1 MMADPGGCHQ
11 LPGKYRPRVTSR
23 FNAMSG
29 QVPPNRRPLFALYVA
44 GAVSLTG
51 NSMALVAIPWFVLV
65 TTGSPSQTGLVAFFT
80 VLPAVLAG
88 FLGGVL
94 VDRMGFRTMSVISDV
109 ASGITMGLIPLL
121 HYAVGLQL
129 WQLIALVFF
138 GTLLDSPGTTAR
150 SSLLPDLAEV
160 ASMELERA
168 TSLHSGI
175 QRGSTM
181 AGAPLAGLIIALF
194 NAPTVLW
201 INAATFGISALLV
214 AVMVPRP
221 EPTHGTPASYFSDL
235 TSGLRYLLGDR
246 LVRTIVIIVMVTN
259 FLDGPVFAVYLPVY
273 AQEIL
278 HSPVALG
285 LTVGTFG
292 AFALLG
298 ALVFAA
304 VGSRLPRR
312 MAFIGAF
319 IAVGVPFL
327 VLATLPPLWVAIA
340 AMAVAGLA
348 AGPINPLISTVAYE
362 RIPADL
368 RGRVLGAMTA
378 GVFVA
383 LPVGMLLGGYLV
395 EWIGLGNTL
404 LAVGASYVLLTVS
417 LLTNRSLKAM
427 NTGRSPHS
435 SNSGPSKPA
444 TS

>member
-1 MMADPGGCHQ
+1 MMADPGRCHQ
-11 LPGKYRPRVTSR
+11 LPGAYRPKFTSR
-23 FNAMSG
+23 FNAMSSRLA
-29 QVPPNRRPLFALYVA
+29 PDRRPLFALYIA
-44 GAVSLTG
+44 NAVSLTG

-65 TTGSPSQTGLVAFFT
+65 TTGSPSQTGLVGFFT

-94 VDRMGFRTMSVISDV
+94 VDRIGFRTMSVASDI

-121 HYAVGLQL
+121 HYATGLPL

-138 GTLLDSPGTTAR
+138 GALLDSPGTTAR
-150 SSLLPDLAEV
+150 SALLPDLAEI
-160 ASMELERA
+160 ASMDLERA
-168 TSLHSGI
+168 TSLNSGI

-181 AGAPLAGLIIALF
+181 AGAPLAGLLIALF

-201 INAATFGISALLV
+201 INAATFGFSALLV
-214 AVMVPRP
+214 AMMVPRP
-221 EPTHGTPASYFSDL
+221 EPAPGTPASYLSDL
-235 TSGLRYLLGDR
+235 TSGMRYLLRDR

-259 FLDGPVFAVYLPVY
+259 FLDGPVFAVYMPVY

-278 HSPVALG
+278 DSAVALG
-285 LTVGTFG
+285 LVVGTFG

-312 MAFIGAF
+312 MAFVGAF
-319 IAVGVPFL
+319 MAVGVPFL

-340 AMAVAGLA
+340 AMAFAGLA

-368 RGRVLGAMTA
+368 RGRVLGTMTA
-378 GVFVA
+378 GVFIA
-383 LPVGMLLGGYLV
+383 LPVGILLGGYLV
-395 EWIGLGNTL
+395 EWIGLGNAL
-404 LAVGASYVLLTVS
+404 LAVGTAYVLLTGS

-427 NTGRSPHS
+427 NTGRS
-435 SNSGPSKPA
+435 
-444 TS
+444 